1 MPSRVRLGIYYQQL
15 FFATFSNNV
24 IGVSTNGTAV
34 IIEKIRKSHIYDY
47 MKLNTHALQS
57 VLYSLQSIFSFVL
70 NFISQILI
78 HFLTFENLCLLIPLT

>member
-70 NFISQILI
+70 NFISQNSNS
-78 HFLTFENLCLLIPLT
+78 FLNF

>member
-70 NFISQILI
+70 NCISQNSNS
-78 HFLTFENLCLLIPLT
+78 FLNF